1 MSMVL
6 QKKLFL
12 IQKTFRRFK
21 KRMKAG
27 VYLIS
32 NNVNGKCYVGSTI
45 HLDQRRKQHFS
56 RLEHNKHV
64 NKHLHN
70 AYNKYGREAFQFE
83 VLEIID
89 IDDSIKDNLLMRE
102 QFWIDNLKP
111 AYNILPVAGSNLG
124 YQHTEETK
132 QKISNSTKGVK
143 KSESHAKHIREGQK
157 GRVLSEEHKA
167 KLSQAAKH
175 RKSQSHHSI
184 INIDGVVYN
193 SIKEASEKTK
203 VKYNTIQRRLK
214 NPNFPNYFYIKYSNK
229 NINQLKYE

>member
-1 MSMVL
+1 MVNVMQVVQYIQTREENSTLVDQHITSM
-6 QKKLFL
+6 
-12 IQKTFRRFK
+12 
-21 KRMKAG
+21 
-27 VYLIS
+27 LIS
-32 NNVNGKCYVGSTI
+32 TYKMHIINMVEKLLNLK
-45 HLDQRRKQHFS
+45 F
-56 RLEHNKHV
+56 
-64 NKHLHN
+64 
-70 AYNKYGREAFQFE
+70 
-83 VLEIID
+83 LEIID
-89 IDDSIKDNLLMRE
+89 IDDSIKENLLMRE

-143 KSESHAKHIREGQK
+143 KSESHVKHIREGQK

-214 NPNFPNYFYIKYSNK
+214 NPNFPNYFYIKYLNK
-229 NINQLKYE
+229 NVNI

>member
-64 NKHLHN
+64 NKHLQN
-70 AYNKYGREAFQFE
+70 AYNKYGREAFEFE

-89 IDDSIKDNLLMRE
+89 IDDSIK
-102 QFWIDNLKP
+102 
-111 AYNILPVAGSNLG
+111 
-124 YQHTEETK
+124 
-132 QKISNSTKGVK
+132 GVK
-143 KSESHAKHIREGQK
+143 KSESYAKHIREGQK

>member
-1 MSMVL
+1 MLMVL

-21 KRMKAG
+21 KRMKAE

-32 NNVNGKCYVGSTI
+32 NNVNGKCYVGSII

-64 NKHLHN
+64 NKHLQN
-70 AYNKYGREAFQFE
+70 AYNKYGREAFEFE

-229 NINQLKYE
+229 NVVKV

>member
-1 MSMVL
+1 
-6 QKKLFL
+6 
-12 IQKTFRRFK
+12 
-21 KRMKAG
+21 MKAG
-27 VYLIS
+27 IYRIINS
-32 NNVNGKCYVGSTI
+32 SNGKCYVGSSI
-45 HLDQRRKQHFS
+45 DINRR
-56 RLEHNKHV
+56 RLEHFSALSHNRHV
-64 NKHLHN
+64 NNHLQN
-70 AYNKYGREAFQFE
+70 AYNKYGKDSFIFE
-83 VLEIID
+83 VIENLEITD
-89 IDDSIKDNLLMRE
+89 NIKEDLLERE

-111 AYNILPVAGSNLG
+111 EYNILPVAGSNLG
-124 YQHTEETK
+124 YHHTEETK

-167 KLSQAAKH
+167 KLSQTAKH

>member
-27 VYLIS
+27 VYL
-32 NNVNGKCYVGSTI
+32 
-45 HLDQRRKQHFS
+45 
-56 RLEHNKHV
+56 
-64 NKHLHN
+64 
-70 AYNKYGREAFQFE
+70 
-83 VLEIID
+83 
-89 IDDSIKDNLLMRE
+89 
-102 QFWIDNLKP
+102 
-111 AYNILPVAGSNLG
+111 
-124 YQHTEETK
+124 
-132 QKISNSTKGVK
+132 
-143 KSESHAKHIREGQK
+143 
-157 GRVLSEEHKA
+157 A

-229 NINQLKYE
+229 NVNQLKYE

>member
-1 MSMVL
+1 
-6 QKKLFL
+6 
-12 IQKTFRRFK
+12 
-21 KRMKAG
+21 
-27 VYLIS
+27 
-32 NNVNGKCYVGSTI
+32 
-45 HLDQRRKQHFS
+45 
-56 RLEHNKHV
+56 
-64 NKHLHN
+64 
-70 AYNKYGREAFQFE
+70 
-83 VLEIID
+83 
-89 IDDSIKDNLLMRE
+89 MRE

-124 YQHTEETK
+124 YHHTKETK

-203 VKYNTIQRRLK
+203 VKNNTIQRRLK
-214 NPNFPNYFYIKYSNK
+214 NPNFPNYFYIKYPNK
-229 NINQLKYE
+229 NVDI

>member
-1 MSMVL
+1 MVNVMQVVQYIQTREENSTLVDQHITSMLISTYKMHIINMVE
-6 QKKLFL
+6 KLF
-12 IQKTFRRFK
+12 
-21 KRMKAG
+21 
-27 VYLIS
+27 
-32 NNVNGKCYVGSTI
+32 
-45 HLDQRRKQHFS
+45 
-56 RLEHNKHV
+56 E
-64 NKHLHN
+64 
-70 AYNKYGREAFQFE
+70 FE

-89 IDDSIKDNLLMRE
+89 IDDSIKENLLMRE

-124 YQHTEETK
+124 YHHTEETK

-193 SIKEASEKTK
+193 SKKK
-203 VKYNTIQRRLK
+203 LLK
-214 NPNFPNYFYIKYSNK
+214 K
-229 NINQLKYE
+229 LKSSIILYKRD

>member
-1 MSMVL
+1 MVNVM
-6 QKKLFL
+6 QVVQY
-12 IQKTFRRFK
+12 IQT
-21 KRMKAG
+21 
-27 VYLIS
+27 
-32 NNVNGKCYVGSTI
+32 
-45 HLDQRRKQHFS
+45 
-56 RLEHNKHV
+56 
-64 NKHLHN
+64 
-70 AYNKYGREAFQFE
+70 REAFEFE

-89 IDDSIKDNLLMRE
+89 IDDSIKENLLMRE

-124 YQHTEETK
+124 YHHTKETK

-214 NPNFPNYFYIKYSNK
+214 NPNFSNYFYIKYPNK
-229 NINQLKYE
+229 NVEI

>member
-1 MSMVL
+1 MVNVMQVVQYIQTREENSTLVDQNITSM
-6 QKKLFL
+6 
-12 IQKTFRRFK
+12 
-21 KRMKAG
+21 
-27 VYLIS
+27 LIS
-32 NNVNGKCYVGSTI
+32 TYKMHIINMV
-45 HLDQRRKQHFS
+45 
-56 RLEHNKHV
+56 
-64 NKHLHN
+64 
-70 AYNKYGREAFQFE
+70 EAFEFE

-89 IDDSIKDNLLMRE
+89 IDDSIKENLLMRE

-124 YQHTEETK
+124 YHHTEQTK

-214 NPNFPNYFYIKYSNK
+214 NPNFSNYFYIKYPNK
-229 NINQLKYE
+229 NVEI

>member
-1 MSMVL
+1 MVNVM
-6 QKKLFL
+6 QVVQY
-12 IQKTFRRFK
+12 IQTREE
-21 KRMKAG
+21 
-27 VYLIS
+27 
-32 NNVNGKCYVGSTI
+32 NST
-45 HLDQRRKQHFS
+45 LAD
-56 RLEHNKHV
+56 
-64 NKHLHN
+64 KHLQN
-70 AYNKYGREAFQFE
+70 AYNKYGREAFEFE

-89 IDDSIKDNLLMRE
+89 IDDSIKENLLMRE

-124 YQHTEETK
+124 YHHTEETK
-132 QKISNSTKGVK
+132 QSTKGVK

-167 KLSQAAKH
+167 KLSQEAKH

-203 VKYNTIQRRLK
+203 VKYNTIQKRLK
-214 NPNFPNYFYIKYSNK
+214 NPNFPNYFYIKYPNK
-229 NINQLKYE
+229 NVDI

>member
-1 MSMVL
+1 MVNVMQVVQYIQTREENSTLVDQSITSM
-6 QKKLFL
+6 
-12 IQKTFRRFK
+12 
-21 KRMKAG
+21 
-27 VYLIS
+27 LIS
-32 NNVNGKCYVGSTI
+32 TYKM
-45 HLDQRRKQHFS
+45 H
-56 RLEHNKHV
+56 
-64 NKHLHN
+64 
-70 AYNKYGREAFQFE
+70 
-83 VLEIID
+83 IINMVE
-89 IDDSIKDNLLMRE
+89 NLLMRE

-111 AYNILPVAGSNLG
+111 AYNILPVARSNLG

-229 NINQLKYE
+229 NVNQLKYE

>member
-1 MSMVL
+1 
-6 QKKLFL
+6 
-12 IQKTFRRFK
+12 
-21 KRMKAG
+21 MKAG

-56 RLEHNKHV
+56 RLAHNKHV
-64 NKHLHN
+64 NKHLQN
-70 AYNKYGREAFQFE
+70 AYNKYGREAFEFE

-89 IDDSIKDNLLMRE
+89 IDDSIKENLLMRE

-124 YQHTEETK
+124 YHHTEETK

-193 SIKEASEKTK
+193 SIKEASEK
-203 VKYNTIQRRLK
+203 LK
-214 NPNFPNYFYIKYSNK
+214 SSIILYK
-229 NINQLKYE
+229 ED